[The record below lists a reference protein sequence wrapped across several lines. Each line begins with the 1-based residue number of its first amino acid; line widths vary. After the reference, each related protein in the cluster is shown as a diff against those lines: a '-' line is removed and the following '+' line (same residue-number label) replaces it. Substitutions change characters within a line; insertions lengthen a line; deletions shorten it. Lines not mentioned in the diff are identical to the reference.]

1 MAFKRGPLFYKNSDS
16 FGLMTLRKEKKVTLR
31 EITINRCLMELP
43 MYDTL
48 LSLPLFQG
56 MSQAD
61 FNSLLQ
67 KIRLDFVRYEE
78 GSTIISTGDRC
89 KSFAFLINGTVESS
103 RDGME
108 GNMSFMEQIDAPFLI
123 EPYSMFGRVGCYQRT
138 YTASTPC
145 SFLMVDK
152 QYIYTELG
160 KYNICRMNLLNIL
173 SGRVQQLDGHIW
185 ALQGSD
191 LRGRIIR
198 FIKGLADT
206 QTGAKR
212 LSIKMN
218 DLALLMDATRLNVS
232 RELNA
237 LEAQGLISLR
247 RKEIF
252 IPALENLI

>member
-1 MAFKRGPLFYKNSDS
+1 MILG
-16 FGLMTLRKEKKVTLR
+16 
-31 EITINRCLMELP
+31 INPCIMELP

-67 KIRLDFVRYEE
+67 KIRLDFVRYAQ
-78 GSTIISTGDRC
+78 GDVIIGKGDHCR
-89 KSFAFLINGTVESS
+89 SLAFLINGTVESS
-103 RDGME
+103 RSGMDGRFT
-108 GNMSFMEQIDAPFLI
+108 FMESIDSPSLI
-123 EPYSMFGRVGCYQRT
+123 EPYSMFGRAGLYQRT
-138 YTASTPC
+138 YTAASAC

-173 SGRVQQLDGHIW
+173 SGRAQQLDNYIW
-185 ALQGSD
+185 SIDGQT

-198 FIKGLADT
+198 FIQGLSDI
-206 QTGAKR
+206 QNGAKR
-212 LSIKMN
+212 LNIKMN
-218 DLALLMDATRLNVS
+218 DLATVMDATRLNVS
-232 RELNA
+232 HELNA
-237 LEAQGLISLR
+237 LEAEGLISLR
-247 RKEIF
+247 RKEIY

>member
-1 MAFKRGPLFYKNSDS
+1 
-16 FGLMTLRKEKKVTLR
+16 
-31 EITINRCLMELP
+31 

-67 KIRLDFVRYEE
+67 KIRLDFVRYEQ
-78 GSTIISTGDRC
+78 GSTPITAAQRC
-89 KSFAFLINGTVESS
+89 KSFAFLINGTLESM
-103 RDGME
+103 RQGMDG
-108 GNMSFMEQIDAPFLI
+108 NLTFMEQIEAPCLI
-123 EPYSMFGRVGCYQRT
+123 EPYSMFGRAGSYQRT
-138 YTASTPC
+138 YTAVTPC

-173 SGRVQQLDGHIW
+173 SGRVQQLDSHIW
-185 ALQGSD
+185 SMESAN
-191 LRGRIIR
+191 LRGQIIR
-198 FIKGLADT
+198 FIKGLSDI
-206 QTGAKR
+206 QTGSKK
-212 LSIKMN
+212 LCIKMN
-218 DLALLMDATRLNVS
+218 DLAALMDATRLNVS

-237 LEAQGLISLR
+237 LEADGLIALR

>member
-1 MAFKRGPLFYKNSDS
+1 
-16 FGLMTLRKEKKVTLR
+16 
-31 EITINRCLMELP
+31 

-78 GSTIISTGDRC
+78 GGTIISAGERC

-103 RDGME
+103 RTGMDG
-108 GNMSFMEQIDAPFLI
+108 NLTYMEQIEAPCLI
-123 EPYSMFGRVGCYQRT
+123 EPYSMFGRGGCYQRS
-138 YTASTPC
+138 YTAVSQC

-173 SGRVQQLDGHIW
+173 SGRVQQLDSHVW
-185 ALQGSD
+185 TLEGSD

-198 FIKGLADT
+198 FIRSLSDI
-206 QTGAKR
+206 QTGSKK
-212 LSIKMN
+212 LCIKMN
-218 DLALLMDATRLNVS
+218 DLAALMDATRLNVS
-232 RELNA
+232 RELNS

-247 RKEIF
+247 RKEIL

>member
-1 MAFKRGPLFYKNSDS
+1 
-16 FGLMTLRKEKKVTLR
+16 
-31 EITINRCLMELP
+31 MELP

-67 KIRLDFVRYEE
+67 KIRLDFVRYEQ
-78 GSTIISTGDRC
+78 GSTPITAGERC
-89 KSFAFLINGTVESS
+89 KSFAFLINGTLESM
-103 RDGME
+103 RQGMDG
-108 GNMSFMEQIDAPFLI
+108 NLTFMEQIEAPCLI
-123 EPYSMFGRVGCYQRT
+123 EPYSMFGRAGSYQRT
-138 YTASTPC
+138 YTAITPC

-173 SGRVQQLDGHIW
+173 SGRVQQLDSHIW
-185 ALQGSD
+185 GMESAN
-191 LRGRIIR
+191 LRGQIIR
-198 FIKGLADT
+198 FIKGLSDI
-206 QTGAKR
+206 QTGSKK
-212 LSIKMN
+212 LCIKMN
-218 DLALLMDATRLNVS
+218 DLAALMDATRLNVS

-237 LEAQGLISLR
+237 LEADGLIALR

>member
-1 MAFKRGPLFYKNSDS
+1 MD
-16 FGLMTLRKEKKVTLR
+16 
-31 EITINRCLMELP
+31 LP

-67 KIRLDFVRYEE
+67 KVRLDFVRYEE
-78 GSTIISTGDRC
+78 GSTIISAGERC
-89 KSFAFLINGTVESS
+89 KCFAFLINGTVESS
-103 RDGME
+103 RNGME
-108 GNMSFMEQIDAPFLI
+108 GNLTYMEQIDAPFLI
-123 EPYSMFGRVGCYQRT
+123 EPYSMFGRAGCYQRS
-138 YTASTPC
+138 YTATTPC

-173 SGRVQQLDGHIW
+173 SGRVQQLDSHIW
-185 ALQGSD
+185 TLQETD

-198 FIKGLADT
+198 FIKGLSDT
-206 QTGAKR
+206 QTGTKK
-212 LSIKMN
+212 LIIKMN

-232 RELNA
+232 RELNT

-247 RKEIF
+247 RKEII

>member
-1 MAFKRGPLFYKNSDS
+1 
-16 FGLMTLRKEKKVTLR
+16 
-31 EITINRCLMELP
+31 

-78 GSTIISTGDRC
+78 GSTSISSGQTC

-103 RDGME
+103 RDGMD
-108 GNMSFMEQIDAPFLI
+108 GNLTFMEQIDAPCLI
-123 EPYSMFGRVGCYQRT
+123 EPYSMFGRVGSYQRT
-138 YTASTPC
+138 YSAVTPC

-173 SGRVQQLDGHIW
+173 SGRVQQLDSHVW
-185 ALQGSD
+185 ALQGD
-191 LRGRIIR
+191 TLRGRIIR
-198 FIKGLADT
+198 FIKGLSDI
-206 QTGAKR
+206 QTGTKK
-212 LSIKMN
+212 LCIKMN
-218 DLALLMDATRLNVS
+218 DLATLMDATRLNVS

-237 LEAQGLISLR
+237 LEAEGLITLR
-247 RKEIF
+247 RKEIL

>member
-1 MAFKRGPLFYKNSDS
+1 
-16 FGLMTLRKEKKVTLR
+16 
-31 EITINRCLMELP
+31 

-67 KIRLDFVRYEE
+67 KIRLDFVRYEQ
-78 GSTIISTGDRC
+78 GSVIVSAGERC
-89 KSFAFLINGTVESS
+89 KSFAFLINGTVESL
-103 RDGME
+103 REGMDG
-108 GNMSFMEQIDAPFLI
+108 NLTFMEQIEAPYLI
-123 EPYSMFGRVGCYQRT
+123 EPYSMFGRAGQYQRT
-138 YTASTPC
+138 YTATGPC

-173 SGRVQQLDGHIW
+173 SGRVQQLDSHIW
-185 ALQGSD
+185 KLEGTT

-198 FIKGLADT
+198 FIKGLSDI
-206 QTGAKR
+206 QSGQKR
-212 LSIKMN
+212 LMIKMN
-218 DLALLMDATRLNVS
+218 DLATLMDATRLNVS

-237 LEAQGLISLR
+237 LEAEGLISLR
-247 RKEIF
+247 RKEI
-252 IPALENLI
+252 IVPALENLI

>member
-1 MAFKRGPLFYKNSDS
+1 
-16 FGLMTLRKEKKVTLR
+16 
-31 EITINRCLMELP
+31 MELP

-67 KIRLDFVRYEE
+67 KVRLDFVRFEE
-78 GSTIISTGDRC
+78 GGTIISAGDRC

-123 EPYSMFGRVGCYQRT
+123 EPYSMFGRAGCYQRT
-138 YTASTPC
+138 YTAVTPC

-173 SGRVQQLDGHIW
+173 SGRVQQLDSHIW
-185 ALQGSD
+185 TLQGSD

-198 FIKGLADT
+198 FIKGLSDT
-206 QTGAKR
+206 QTGTKK
-212 LSIKMN
+212 LIIKMN

-237 LEAQGLISLR
+237 LEAQGHISLR

-252 IPALENLI
+252 IPALENLM

>member
-1 MAFKRGPLFYKNSDS
+1 
-16 FGLMTLRKEKKVTLR
+16 
-31 EITINRCLMELP
+31 MEVP

-67 KIRLDFVRYEE
+67 KVRLDFVRYEQ
-78 GSTIISTGDRC
+78 GGTIISAGQRC
-89 KSFAFLINGTVESS
+89 MSFAFLISGTVESV
-103 RDGME
+103 REAMDG
-108 GNMSFMEQIDAPFLI
+108 NLTFMEQIDAPCLI
-123 EPYSMFGRVGCYQRT
+123 EPYSMFGRAGSYQRT
-138 YTASTPC
+138 YTATTPC

-173 SGRVQQLDGHIW
+173 SGRVQQLDSHIW
-185 ALQGSD
+185 EMEGTD
-191 LRGRIIR
+191 LRGRMIR
-198 FIKGLADT
+198 FIKGLSDI
-206 QTGAKR
+206 QTGTKK
-212 LSIKMN
+212 LCIKMN
-218 DLALLMDATRLNVS
+218 DLATLMDATRLNVS

-247 RKEIF
+247 RKEILV
-252 IPALENLI
+252 PALEKLADSQQQ

>member
-1 MAFKRGPLFYKNSDS
+1 
-16 FGLMTLRKEKKVTLR
+16 MTLRKEKKVTLR
-31 EITINRCLMELP
+31 EITINRCIMELP

-78 GSTIISTGDRC
+78 GSTIISAGERC

-103 RDGME
+103 REGME
-108 GNMSFMEQIDAPFLI
+108 GSMSFMEQIDAPFLI
-123 EPYSMFGRVGCYQRT
+123 EPYSMFGRAGSYQRT
-138 YTASTPC
+138 YTAVTPC

-173 SGRVQQLDGHIW
+173 SGRVQLLDSHVW
-185 ALQGSD
+185 AMEGTD

-198 FIKGLADT
+198 FIKGLSDIQNGT
-206 QTGAKR
+206 KK
-212 LSIKMN
+212 LIIKMN

-232 RELNA
+232 RELNN

>member
-1 MAFKRGPLFYKNSDS
+1 
-16 FGLMTLRKEKKVTLR
+16 
-31 EITINRCLMELP
+31 MELP

-78 GSTIISTGDRC
+78 GATIISAGERC

-103 RDGME
+103 REGME
-108 GNMSFMEQIDAPFLI
+108 GSLSFMEQIDAPFLI
-123 EPYSMFGRVGCYQRT
+123 EPYSMFGRAGNYQRT
-138 YTASTPC
+138 YTAVTPC

-173 SGRVQQLDGHIW
+173 SGRVQQLDSNVW
-185 ALQGSD
+185 KLEASD

-198 FIKGLADT
+198 FIRSLSDT
-206 QTGAKR
+206 QNGTKK
-212 LSIKMN
+212 LIVKMN

-237 LEAQGLISLR
+237 LEAAGLISLR

>member
-1 MAFKRGPLFYKNSDS
+1 
-16 FGLMTLRKEKKVTLR
+16 
-31 EITINRCLMELP
+31 

-67 KIRLDFVRYEE
+67 KIRLDFVRYEQ
-78 GSTIISTGDRC
+78 GSVIVSAGERC
-89 KSFAFLINGTVESS
+89 KSFAFLINGTVESL
-103 RDGME
+103 REGMDG
-108 GNMSFMEQIDAPFLI
+108 NLTFMEQIDAPSLF
-123 EPYSMFGRVGCYQRT
+123 EPYSMFGRMGCYQRT

-173 SGRVQQLDGHIW
+173 SGRVQQLDNHVW
-185 ALQGSD
+185 TLQGTD

-198 FIKGLADT
+198 FIKSLSDI
-206 QTGAKR
+206 QTGTKK
-212 LSIKMN
+212 LCIKMN
-218 DLALLMDATRLNVS
+218 DLAALMDATRLNVS
-232 RELNA
+232 RELNT

-247 RKEIF
+247 RKEII